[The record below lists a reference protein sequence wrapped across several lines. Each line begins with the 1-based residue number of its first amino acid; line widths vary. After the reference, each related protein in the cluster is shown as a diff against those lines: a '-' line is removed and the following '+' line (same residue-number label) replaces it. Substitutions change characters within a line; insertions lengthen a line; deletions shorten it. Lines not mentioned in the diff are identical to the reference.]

1 MSSDWADPHDWAPAC
16 VRSWP

>member
-1 MSSDWADPHDWAPAC
+1 MSSDWAAPHDWAPAC